1 VTTVEELAELLRD
14 LRRRHARRRRGGHLT
29 YRELAAKTGWSQTAI
44 AEYFTARTL
53 PPTDRF
59 DALLEVLGVSP
70 AEQRALA
77 TARDR
82 VEEVNRRTGGRRG
95 ARHPS
100 PVPDPDPVPSPLPT
114 ACHRPAR

>member
-1 VTTVEELAELLRD
+1 MNSQLSGNDFAVESGAQQSCPAQPEPLTAAASAAATLEDLAALLRD
-14 LRRRHARRRRGGHLT
+14 LRRRHARSRRDRHLT
-29 YRELAAKTGWSQTAI
+29 YRELAAETGWSQTAI

-59 DALLEVLGVSP
+59 DALLEVLGAGP

-82 VEEVNRRTGGRRG
+82 VEE
-95 ARHPS
+95 
-100 PVPDPDPVPSPLPT
+100 
-114 ACHRPAR
+114 